1 MVLDISLEQRDE
13 TDYLSLSV
21 PKINDS
27 IEGKIVLEGLF
38 HASIDIAYQHIKGVT
53 GIQVDVEDA
62 CDFIQ
67 LCKRQ
72 FLQKYENSEEN
83 FDEAEC
89 VEWLLKIREKYQEI
103 RTNE

>member
-1 MVLDISLEQRDE
+1 MVLDISLEERDK
-13 TDYLSLSV
+13 TDYLKLNV
-21 PKINDS
+21 PKIDDS
-27 IEGKIVLEGLF
+27 IEGRTVLEGLF
-38 HASIDIAYQHIKGVT
+38 CASIDIARQHIKGVT

-62 CDFIQ
+62 CDFIK

-72 FLQKYENSEEN
+72 FLQKYENREEN

>member
-38 HASIDIAYQHIKGVT
+38 HASIDIACQHIKGVT

-89 VEWLLKIREKYQEI
+89 VEWLLKIREKYQD
-103 RTNE
+103 

>member
-38 HASIDIAYQHIKGVT
+38 HASIDIACQHIKGVT

-83 FDEAEC
+83 LDEAEC
-89 VEWLLKIREKYQEI
+89 VEWLLKIREKYQD
-103 RTNE
+103 

>member
-1 MVLDISLEQRDE
+1 MVLDISLEERDK
-13 TDYLSLSV
+13 TDYLRLNV
-21 PKINDS
+21 PKIDDS
-27 IEGKIVLEGLF
+27 IEGRTVLEGLF
-38 HASIDIAYQHIKGVT
+38 CASIDIARQHIKGVT
-53 GIQVDVEDA
+53 GIQIDVEDA
-62 CDFIQ
+62 CDFIK

-72 FLQKYENSEEN
+72 FLQKYENREEN